1 MADRDWVWDHT
12 PSYRRTTSFGKRW
25 ITVGSRLWQKYG
37 ATRWA
42 DLDKMTDKQVDKI
55 VKVYQSRCGLEGQAG
70 SEDKGSL

>member
-1 MADRDWVWDHT
+1 MDPRDWIWDHT

-42 DLDKMTDKQVDKI
+42 NLDELTDKQVARIKEAYELQRISDKCS
-55 VKVYQSRCGLEGQAG
+55 QDGEH
-70 SEDKGSL
+70 